1 MSIVAD
7 QVRRVDS
14 QLDRLQ
20 LAHLKS
26 ATSSPILTYRRL
38 STTSEAVEQ
47 ISTSP
52 QIEELQVLIKALSAT
67 SSSRALLT
75 AWRIST
81 LLEQAGLSEGE
92 VNALGE
98 TKSPYEKELEW
109 LLVSKATVQV
119 YGVLLNTLL
128 EQTIPLSNDIWY
140 WDEVLGSYTF
150 TAIYTIQTSPLRFW
164 DWTKDIYEDSRERF
178 SRLREAPEETLSATA
193 IGTRVTARWK
203 TFYGLVR
210 DSIRERSVTDIQAR
224 VLSPLAK
231 SRSEARRKQAG
242 LKRLREMSAS
252 GLGVLMDEGLNFDIS
267 EDNTGIQSTD
277 GSDWN
282 VVVERSVALMDTVL
296 RNVTALETGVSEF
309 EDIVFASVANDPEVS
324 SRSMG
329 MGELRDK
336 PAKLCKRLQNILG
349 THIPAHV
356 QAQQHLRSQYG
367 RPNRLVRYWLPATAL
382 LLSSTTILRI
392 VVNRK
397 AAILQWIQD
406 LGSTMQDFWM
416 NWIVDP
422 TKKIIKT
429 IRHDEG
435 SEVAIMSRESLK
447 GDRDSLER
455 MVVDFA
461 IDNPQA
467 AGMGGGSL
475 SDAHIAEIRAKVKEG
490 DLTPVLR
497 AYEKDLRRPFVG
509 TVRGDLVRT
518 LLIQVQK
525 TKVDVEVALSGID
538 ALLKSQ
544 ELVFGFVGL
553 TPGVLVCIGVGRYIS
568 GMFGERRGQKYG
580 HRAGQ
585 MIRVL
590 RNIDRIL
597 TTSTPSPSGILSY
610 KDHGLL
616 LCEVHVLR
624 SRAAKLFPGEVE
636 REFFEDVNELGD
648 ISIGIERQL
657 KVVQRIRWAY
667 GKWLSK

>member
-26 ATSSPILTYRRL
+26 ATSSPVLTYRRL
-38 STTSEAVEQ
+38 STTSEAPEQ

-67 SSSRALLT
+67 ASSKALLP

-81 LLEQAGLSEGE
+81 FLEQAGLSEGE
-92 VNALGE
+92 VNTLGE
-98 TKSPYEKELEW
+98 TKSSYEKELEW

-150 TAIYTIQTSPLRFW
+150 TAIYTIQTSPLRLW

-193 IGTRVTARWK
+193 IGTGVTARWK

-242 LKRLREMSAS
+242 LRRLREMSAS

-267 EDNTGIQSTD
+267 EDNAGIQGVD

-309 EDIVFASVANDPEVS
+309 EDIVFASVADDPEIS
-324 SRSMG
+324 SRSMN

-336 PAKLCKRLQNILG
+336 PAKLCKRLQNILS

-356 QAQQHLRSQYG
+356 KSQQHLRSQYG
-367 RPNRLVRYWLPATAL
+367 RPHRLVRYWLPATAL

-392 VVNRK
+392 VVNRR

-406 LGSTMQDFWM
+406 LGSTLQDFWM

-467 AGMGGGSL
+467 AGMGSSL

-553 TPGVLVCIGVGRYIS
+553 TPGILEGAEVWTQGWTDDTGAEEYRSHLDDLYAVAEWDFVLQGPWIVALRGACAAIQGAEAVPGRGGEGV
-568 GMFGERRGQKYG
+568 
-580 HRAGQ
+580 
-585 MIRVL
+585 L
-590 RNIDRIL
+590 
-597 TTSTPSPSGILSY
+597 
-610 KDHGLL
+610 
-616 LCEVHVLR
+616 
-624 SRAAKLFPGEVE
+624 
-636 REFFEDVNELGD
+636 
-648 ISIGIERQL
+648 
-657 KVVQRIRWAY
+657 
-667 GKWLSK
+667 

>member
-1 MSIVAD
+1 MSIYALYTREPGGMSLENIIQISNEPVPAD
-7 QVRRVDS
+7 SPRHMPCPKRHRLNPSSSFGQCIYPALRDVYSGRVRRVDS

-38 STTSEAVEQ
+38 STTSEPTEQ

-52 QIEELQVLIKALSAT
+52 QIEELQILIKALSAT
-67 SSSRALLT
+67 SSSKALLP
-75 AWRIST
+75 AWRISM

-98 TKSPYEKELEW
+98 AKSPYEKELEW
-109 LLVSKATVQV
+109 LLVSKATVQA

-164 DWTKDIYEDSRERF
+164 DWTKDIYEDSRDRF
-178 SRLREAPEETLSATA
+178 ARLREAPEETLSATA
-193 IGTRVTARWK
+193 IGTSVTARWK

-252 GLGVLMDEGLNFDIS
+252 GLGVLMDEGLNFDVS
-267 EDNTGIQSTD
+267 EDNTGSNGVD

-309 EDIVFASVANDPEVS
+309 EDIVFASVADDPEIS

-336 PAKLCKRLQNILG
+336 PAKLCKRLQNILS

-356 QAQQHLRSQYG
+356 QAQHHLRSQYG
-367 RPNRLVRYWLPATAL
+367 RPSRLVRYWLPATAL

-397 AAILQWIQD
+397 AAILEWIQD

-422 TKKIIKT
+422 TRKIIKT

-447 GDRDSLER
+447 GDRESLER

-461 IDNPQA
+461 VDNPQA
-467 AGMGGGSL
+467 AGMGGAL
-475 SDAHIAEIRAKVKEG
+475 SEAHIAEIRAKVKEG

-497 AYEKDLRRPFVG
+497 AYEKDLRRPFLG

-553 TPGVLVCIGVGRYIS
+553 TPG
-568 GMFGERRGQKYG
+568 
-580 HRAGQ
+580 
-585 MIRVL
+585 
-590 RNIDRIL
+590 IL
-597 TTSTPSPSGILSY
+597 GGADDTGAAEY
-610 KDHGLL
+610 
-616 LCEVHVLR
+616 R
-624 SRAAKLFPGEVE
+624 SDPD
-636 REFFEDVNELGD
+636 DVDAVAEWD
-648 ISIGIERQL
+648 F
-657 KVVQRIRWAY
+657 VV
-667 GKWLSK
+667 